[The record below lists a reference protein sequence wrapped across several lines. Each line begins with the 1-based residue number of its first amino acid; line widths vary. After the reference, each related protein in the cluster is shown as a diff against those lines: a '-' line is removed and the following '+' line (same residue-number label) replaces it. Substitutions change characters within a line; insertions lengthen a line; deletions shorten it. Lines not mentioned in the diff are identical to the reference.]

1 MQNNK
6 QSAKNSVINVTGF
19 FARSNFIIFLD
30 GIDTSISWEMNKMI
44 FFLENDKKG
53 NQDSDKDSFLL

>member
-1 MQNNK
+1 MNF
-6 QSAKNSVINVTGF
+6 TGF

-53 NQDSDKDSFLL
+53 DQDSDKDSFLL

>member
-1 MQNNK
+1 MNF
-6 QSAKNSVINVTGF
+6 TGF

-53 NQDSDKDSFLL
+53 GEDSDKDSVLV